1 MRNCPNI
8 DKDTLNAVKKM
19 GIVPNVK
26 NRMILFYTL
35 CIVLRLFIAGLAY
48 HFRDSYW
55 LPYLVLVIG
64 LYTAYR
70 IYKNL
75 NGNEWWSRKFH
86 LIIVILLCIVSV
98 LIILK
103 KVNGKYISYLL
114 YLDVFVG
121 FSHSLFITRC

>member
-1 MRNCPNI
+1 MKNCPNI
-8 DKDTLNAVKKM
+8 DKDTLNNIKKM
-19 GIVPNVK
+19 GLVPNVK
-26 NRMILFYTL
+26 NRAILFYSL
-35 CIVLRLFIAGLAY
+35 CIILRLFIAGLAY
-48 HFRDSYW
+48 QFKDSYW
-55 LPYLVLVIG
+55 LPYLVIIICVFTG
-64 LYTAYR
+64 YR
-70 IYKNL
+70 ISRNL

-121 FSHSLFITRC
+121 FTHSLFITRC

>member
-19 GIVPNVK
+19 GLVPNVK

-64 LYTAYR
+64 LYTGYR
-70 IYKNL
+70 ISK
-75 NGNEWWSRKFH
+75 NGN
-86 LIIVILLCIVSV
+86 
-98 LIILK
+98 
-103 KVNGKYISYLL
+103 
-114 YLDVFVG
+114 
-121 FSHSLFITRC
+121 

>member
-1 MRNCPNI
+1 MKCPNS

-19 GIVPNVK
+19 GLVPTVK

-35 CIVLRLFIAGLAY
+35 CIVLRVFIAGLAY

-55 LPYLVLVIG
+55 LPYLVIVIS
-64 LYTAYR
+64 LYTGYR
-70 IYKNL
+70 ISKNL

-86 LIIVILLCIVSV
+86 LMITMLLTIVSV
-98 LIILK
+98 LIILN
-103 KVNGKYISYLL
+103 KVDGKYISYLL

-121 FSHSLFITRC
+121 FTQSLLITRC

>member
-1 MRNCPNI
+1 
-8 DKDTLNAVKKM
+8 
-19 GIVPNVK
+19 
-26 NRMILFYTL
+26 MILFYTL

-55 LPYLVLVIG
+55 LPYLVLIIS
-64 LYTAYR
+64 LYTGYR
-70 IYKNL
+70 ISKNL

-86 LIIVILLCIVSV
+86 LIITILLSIVSV

-103 KVNGKYISYLL
+103 KVDGKYISYLL

-121 FSHSLFITRC
+121 FTHSLLITRC